1 MSSSPPTPCRTAA
14 PSPSRRYPRSGQ
26 QPAGRSIASQRWL
39 LRVAANV
46 SSVPAG
52 RDLGYESG
60 GHGGRDDVMPAV
72 MPTAHDEQFLGV
84 NGMRLADRRREP
96 DPAAITNGH
105 DVLTP
110 DVKQDSKVILTKRP
124 EPPVRR
130 SIRGRRGAPCATY
143 PIHWKPWESIPIECN
158 ATQWIGTEWNGLQSY
173 GFHSNRFS
181 IDELHDGVIGP

>member
-84 NGMRLADRRREP
+84 NGMRLADGRREP
-96 DPAAITNGH
+96 DPAGIANGH

-110 DVKQDSKVILTKRP
+110 DVKQDSKVILTKRS
-124 EPPVRR
+124 EPPVHR
-130 SIRGRRGAPCATY
+130 SIRGLLCAPLATY
-143 PIHWKPWESIPIECN
+143 PVHWKPSESIPIECN
-158 ATQWIGTEWNGLQSY
+158 AVELNGMDCNAMGSIPTD
-173 GFHSNRFS
+173 SN
-181 IDELHDGVIGP
+181 